1 MDEQAFMSET
11 VAVAL
16 AESEGDPAI
25 PGAAVL
31 GKGFDI
37 FGRYSSS
44 STKRA
49 IFDFTG
55 SGRSWK
61 NPVNGLSYKVPA
73 NIDDPMPIGRFDG
86 RAYHISSKS
95 QMSQIFAAE
104 AGLSGSYGAFSG
116 ELSAA
121 FESESKELT
130 EYELGIYRLW
140 NRSYSLEVLS
150 PTLDNV
156 AKQVRSDPDF
166 ANIPRE
172 YQDDSR
178 TRTLFFRFFEK
189 YGTHFVSKVVM
200 GSSLQ
205 YSCSIHKSQI
215 ESSSKF
221 NANLNLEVQ
230 AVLFSAKAD
239 ASVKWQSLG
248 AQWASSRN
256 AHISGVGPES
266 ILTSVLPKAGDSLL
280 DEVNYWITQASQ
292 SPFPIQFELTPIS
305 TLFSGDQAAAV
316 QTAMQAYAE
325 NRLTVTTTQAND
337 SATGAFINLNGTP
350 LASRPNSRER
360 ALQVLVL
367 DDITL
372 KPRFERTYPFPSL
385 NLAECQAVYD
395 RAYSEIQGLV
405 GGPGIFAFAVAGAF
419 RTTKYPSTAMY
430 NLWRSIGARGALD
443 LWWDTRS
450 ASASPALVSYA
461 LVGSYAQGAD
471 GAPESFAQGGYSG
484 NRSSELALEVFL
496 KPSLVGGSLRY
507 LPR

>member
-1 MDEQAFMSET
+1 MEEQALMSEAA
-11 VAVAL
+11 AVAL
-16 AESEGDPAI
+16 AEPEGNPTI

-55 SGRSWK
+55 AGRPWK
-61 NPVNGLSYKVPA
+61 NPVNSLSYKVPA

-116 ELSAA
+116 ELSAS

-140 NRSYSLEVLS
+140 NRSYSLEVLN
-150 PTLDNV
+150 PNLKNV
-156 AKQVRSDPDF
+156 SAQVQSDPDF
-166 ANIPRE
+166 ANLPSE
-172 YQDDSR
+172 YKDDSR

-215 ESSSKF
+215 ESSQKF
-221 NANLNLEVQ
+221 SASLNLEVQ

-248 AQWASSRN
+248 SKWSSSRN

-266 ILTSVLPKAGDSLL
+266 ILTSVMPKEGDSLH
-280 DEVNYWITQASQ
+280 DEVDYWVKQASQ

-305 TLFSGDQAAAV
+305 TLFSGDKAAAV
-316 QTAMQAYAE
+316 QTAMQAYAD
-325 NRLTVTTTQAND
+325 NRLTVTTTQGDD
-337 SATGAFINLNGTP
+337 SSMGAFINLNGKP
-350 LASRPNSRER
+350 LASRPNTRDR
-360 ALQVLVL
+360 ALQVLIL

-372 KPRFERTYPFPSL
+372 KPRFEKTYPFTSFNP
-385 NLAECQAVYD
+385 ADCQAVYD
-395 RAYSEIQGLV
+395 RAYNEIKGFV
-405 GGPGIFAFAVAGAF
+405 GGPGIFAFAVSGVF
-419 RTTKYPSTAMY
+419 RTTQYPSTAMY

-443 LWWDTRS
+443 LWWDTRT
-450 ASASPALVSYA
+450 ASASPAFVSYA
-461 LVGSYAQGAD
+461 LVGSYDQGLD
-471 GAPESFAQGGYSG
+471 GAPESFAQGGRIG
-484 NRSSELALEVFL
+484 NRSSELTLEAFL